1 MSLSD
6 VFYDEEPIYLQGE
19 DAEAGADAEG
29 DELTE
34 AQEEYVE
41 EQAEEVFDDLEDKDA
56 NEAVAAWHA
65 VKELSGLAMAS
76 PMMSHIT
83 MAMVAGG
90 FCLSGF
96 LEGFRYRTDVTISG
110 TTVKYYDTFGKVNAT
125 VNSTNYWELSQMIRN
140 FSYLGIGGV
149 LMLTSLMA
157 AFGVATGVNL
167 MAWTFLGLAGALAG
181 MVINVIRWWGYYSYY
196 GEGKK
201 STDTH
206 YKDSR
211 NAMGAIFFE
220 SLFDGAM
227 MVGAYIALAGA
238 AEGFMYDAWMSMEE
252 ADQKIKF
259 EEWEEVIST
268 RAAEIA
274 DEREA
279 AGLDEETAAESK
291 EEEAEEGEEGEGEED
306 AADGEEGEE
315 DADAE
320 E

>member
-6 VFYDEEPIYLQGE
+6 VFYDEEPIYLQAE

-90 FCLSGF
+90 YALSGF
-96 LEGFRYRTDVTISG
+96 LEGFRYRTEITVSS
-110 TTVKYYDTFGKVNAT
+110 VKYDYYTIGKVNTT
-125 VNSTNYWELSQMIRN
+125 VNSTNYWETSQMIRN
-140 FSYLGIGGV
+140 FSSLGIGGV

-157 AFGVATGVNL
+157 AFGVATSLNV

-181 MVINVIRWWGYYSYY
+181 MVVNVMRWWGYYSYY

-206 YKDSR
+206 YSDSR
-211 NAMGAIFFE
+211 KAMGALFGE
-220 SLFDGAM
+220 VLFDGAM
-227 MVGAYIALAGA
+227 MVGSVIALASA
-238 AEGFMYDAWMSMEE
+238 AEGFMYDAWMTMEE
-252 ADQKIKF
+252 ADQKTKF

-279 AGLDEETAAESK
+279 AGLDDEPAAESK
-291 EEEAEEGEEGEGEED
+291 EEEAEEGEEGEGEEE
-306 AADGEEGEE
+306 AAEGEEGEE